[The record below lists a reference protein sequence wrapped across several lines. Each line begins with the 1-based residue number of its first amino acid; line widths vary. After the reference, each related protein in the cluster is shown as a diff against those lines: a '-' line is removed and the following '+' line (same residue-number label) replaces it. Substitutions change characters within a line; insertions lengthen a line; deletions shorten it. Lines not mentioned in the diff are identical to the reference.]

1 MTKKEYETYKSIA
14 LKICKNDEKTE
25 DLLHD
30 VLIQLSNNIKFTGLT
45 GSQKTFFFV
54 KSISNQYYSNN
65 SYFYRQYKK
74 FQYGEL
80 YNTEQKDEQYE
91 EKPTLEWVQEELE
104 KELKNDEDFWYNKGL
119 FEMYMK
125 HKKLET
131 LHKLTTIPKYS
142 IRQTIKEMKLWLNKK
157 WDEHGKIG

>member
-14 LKICKNDEKTE
+14 LKICKNDERTE
-25 DLLHD
+25 DLFHD
-30 VLIQLSNNIKFTGLT
+30 VLIQLSTNTKFTGLT

-74 FQYGEL
+74 FQYTEL
-80 YNTEQKDEQYE
+80 HNTEQKDEEYE
-91 EKPTLEWVQEELE
+91 EKPTLEWVQEELD
-104 KELKNDEDFWYNKGL
+104 KELKNNEDFWYNKGL
-119 FEMYMK
+119 FEMYLK

-131 LHKLTTIPKYS
+131 IHKLTTIPKYS
-142 IRQTIKEMKLWLNKK
+142 IRQTIKEMKAWLNKK
-157 WDEHGKIG
+157 WEDYGKIG